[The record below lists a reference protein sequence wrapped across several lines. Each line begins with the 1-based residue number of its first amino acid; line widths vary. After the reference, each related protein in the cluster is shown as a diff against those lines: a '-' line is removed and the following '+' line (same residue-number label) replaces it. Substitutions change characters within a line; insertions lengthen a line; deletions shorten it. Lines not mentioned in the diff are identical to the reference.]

1 MSWWR
6 DPVLRA
12 VIICLAAGL
21 ALLAFVLGLWIW
33 HWPHGS

>member
-12 VIICLAAGL
+12 MAVSLAAGL

-33 HWPHGS
+33 VWPHG